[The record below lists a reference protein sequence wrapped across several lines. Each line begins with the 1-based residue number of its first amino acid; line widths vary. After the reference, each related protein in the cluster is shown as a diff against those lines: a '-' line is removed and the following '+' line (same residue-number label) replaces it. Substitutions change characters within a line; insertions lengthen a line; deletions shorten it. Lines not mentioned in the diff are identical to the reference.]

1 MGRRRG
7 REFTGR
13 RPDGRAETAGH
24 AMTAERRGA
33 DAPSPGPVRARRGP
47 GVRTRILG
55 WYVPVLIVTLVL
67 SVVLGRS
74 VLLRRFDSRVD
85 RALNE
90 RAEQFR
96 DLASADGSS
105 PGDLRGVFDDYLAQ
119 TPLAPDD
126 ATLTFVDSR
135 FYRGSARPRHL
146 LADIPELRA
155 EWVGLRRSE
164 RGELDTPAG
173 PVRWLAVPV
182 QQADGSRGTFVA
194 ASFVASAR
202 GDVQDAA
209 EVAAV
214 VSISTLIVA
223 SALAWVVAGRV
234 LSPVRRVTETARSI
248 SDTDLAQRIEV
259 ASDDEIGELARTFN
273 SMLDRLE
280 AAFTREREFVRDA
293 SHELRTPITVIRG
306 HLELMGD
313 DPDERRETIALVT
326 DELDRMSRLVEDLL
340 LLARA
345 ERRDFLRIEPV
356 GVDLLVEEIHAKA
369 QGLGPRHWN
378 LQVNGRATV
387 AGDRQRLT
395 QAMMNLVGNAA
406 NHTTAEDTIE
416 IGVAVEDD
424 AARLWVRDTG
434 PGIEPKDHDR
444 IFQRFA
450 RARNGKRPTQG
461 AGLGLAIARTIA
473 EAHGGSIELD
483 SAPGRG
489 STFTIVLPVDRE
501 VA

>member
-1 MGRRRG
+1 M
-7 REFTGR
+7 TTV
-13 RPDGRAETAGH
+13 RPKPDPRTRHG
-24 AMTAERRGA
+24 
-33 DAPSPGPVRARRGP
+33 RGP

-55 WYVPVLIVTLVL
+55 WYVPVLLVMIVL
-67 SVVLGRS
+67 SVLLERT
-74 VLLRRFDSRVD
+74 VLLRRVDGRVD
-85 RALNE
+85 RELTT
-90 RAEQFR
+90 RAEELR
-96 DLASADGSS
+96 SSAVAEGQ
-105 PGDLRGVFDDYLAQ
+105 PPADLREIFDEHLDQHAVR
-119 TPLAPDD
+119 ADE
-126 ATLTFVDSR
+126 ATLTFVDGELH
-135 FYRGSARPRHL
+135 RGSARPPFL
-146 LADIPELRA
+146 LSQLPELAGRWA
-155 EWVGLRRSE
+155 NLRSSA
-164 RGELDTPAG
+164 RGEVDTPAG
-173 PVRWLAVPV
+173 PARWLAVPV
-182 QQADGSRGTFVA
+182 EQADGDRGTFVVA
-194 ASFVASAR
+194 TFVKTAR
-202 GDVQDAA
+202 DDVQDAV
-209 EVAAV
+209 EVAALV
-214 VSISTLIVA
+214 AISTLIVA

-248 SDTDLAQRIEV
+248 SDTDLTQRIEV

-280 AAFTREREFVRDA
+280 AAFTREREFVKDA

-313 DPDERRETIALVT
+313 DPDERRETVALVT
-326 DELDRMSRLVEDLL
+326 DELDRMGRLVEDLL

-369 QGLGPRHWN
+369 QGLGPRHWE
-378 LQVNGRATV
+378 LQVEGRATV

-395 QAMMNLVGNAA
+395 QALMNLVGNAA
-406 NHTTAEDTIE
+406 EHTSAEDTIE
-416 IGVAVEDD
+416 IGVAVQDA

-434 PGIEPKDHDR
+434 PGIDLKEQER

-450 RARNGKRPTQG
+450 RGRNGKRRTQG